1 MAPARAG
8 EARAGGARGT
18 GVVRVGPSRH
28 HGAHPDALIGTQPP
42 TGLMR
47 PATHSA
53 RVFGRSASG
62 IGPRS
67 RKACR
72 WKVESPH
79 LWAALRRA
87 SSRRLRPRQASKM
100 LRRRS
105 GVRRS
110 ELGLETVQGGRW
122 GAVVRQGGGPFQ
134 PSWPRRVELRAVD
147 AARRA
152 AHLTVAGG
160 GGAPSWEAAEP
171 TASVRGCA
179 LRCVGTSGLSRSAG
193 GAAWERAVWPVVP
206 AGRRP
211 CRRGA
216 GGAASSDLVEGGDLF
231 PSWRHQA
238 HPLLRHRAE
247 PLGAREHVG
256 RHLAPRVE
264 LHPLAA
270 RRPAQPSVL
279 HGRGVEGPHLAHA
292 ARLEHQVGGALGV
305 DVGHDR
311 PRRELLEPE
320 LDARHV
326 HVHLVSA
333 QRHHGVGPL
342 LHPPSLACRCV
353 GEEGDDLGRRGH
365 GEPLPRHHAV
375 HHVQLAC
382 EATSRKGWRP
392 AVRACMPEASSCEA
406 SRGRP
411 HEATSA
417 AGRREEAHS

>member
-1 MAPARAG
+1 MGWRVRGQHGTRIYTLPLGEPETSATARAARRPAQMSKSPACSLARLLASTRSTARSRASTLGAMSASGRTSRARPRSARLSRRRMPPWEGAAVPLGKRRLAVIYAGRPRLAEERVAPARAG

-110 ELGLETVQGGRW
+110 ELGLETVQGGSW

-152 AHLTVAGG
+152 AHLTAAGG
-160 GGAPSWEAAEP
+160 GGAP
-171 TASVRGCA
+171 
-179 LRCVGTSGLSRSAG
+179 
-193 GAAWERAVWPVVP
+193 
-206 AGRRP
+206 
-211 CRRGA
+211 
-216 GGAASSDLVEGGDLF
+216 
-231 PSWRHQA
+231 H
-238 HPLLRHRAE
+238 
-247 PLGAREHVG
+247 
-256 RHLAPRVE
+256 
-264 LHPLAA
+264 
-270 RRPAQPSVL
+270 
-279 HGRGVEGPHLAHA
+279 
-292 ARLEHQVGGALGV
+292 
-305 DVGHDR
+305 
-311 PRRELLEPE
+311 
-320 LDARHV
+320 
-326 HVHLVSA
+326 
-333 QRHHGVGPL
+333 
-342 LHPPSLACRCV
+342 
-353 GEEGDDLGRRGH
+353 
-365 GEPLPRHHAV
+365 
-375 HHVQLAC
+375 
-382 EATSRKGWRP
+382 
-392 AVRACMPEASSCEA
+392 
-406 SRGRP
+406 RGRP
-411 HEATSA
+411 RSSRQASEAA
-417 AGRREEAHS
+417 P